1 MTLFCLQI
9 LAYKGM
15 VHVITDVEIKLNE
28 DQTNSGIPLKIKF

>member
-15 VHVITDVEIKLNE
+15 VHVITEAEIKVNKY
-28 DQTNSGIPLKIKF
+28 QTNSGIPLKIKF